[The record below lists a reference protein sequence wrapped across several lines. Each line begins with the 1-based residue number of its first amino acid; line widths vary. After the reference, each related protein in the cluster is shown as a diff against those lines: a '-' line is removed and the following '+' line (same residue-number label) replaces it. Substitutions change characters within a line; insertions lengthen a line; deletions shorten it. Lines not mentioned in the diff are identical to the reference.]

1 MMHPTQDSAAH
12 TVYRQVFAL
21 LGVVIVTTVLC
32 AGALAQSRQ
41 VFVNGQRLSDA
52 QVAVLARAN
61 CRDIPNGAYWLNTS
75 SGAWG
80 YAGNRQVQGV
90 LGDGCRKGG
99 GAQAAAVGR
108 HGGYAT
114 LRRAEEVANNYRSR
128 GYRARAFH
136 NGDGYYVD
144 VWQ

>member
-1 MMHPTQDSAAH
+1 MGFVMP
-12 TVYRQVFAL
+12 RINAL
-21 LGVVIVTTVLC
+21 LVSMLSVVMLSTALC
-32 AGALAQSRQ
+32 ADALAQSRQ

-52 QVAVLARAN
+52 QVADLARAN
-61 CRDIPNGAYWLNTS
+61 CNDIPNGAYWLNTR

-80 YAGNRQVQGV
+80 YAGNRQVQGI

-99 GAQAAAVGR
+99 SAYGNAVGR

-114 LRRAEEVANNYRSR
+114 LRRAEEVANEFRAQ

-136 NGDGYYVD
+136 SGDGYYVD
-144 VWQ
+144 VWR